1 MDPSERFMITLPPPN
16 VTGVLHVGHG
26 LMLTV
31 EDIVTRYQR
40 MNGKKTLWLPATD
53 HAGIATQV
61 KVEDKLRAEGRDR
74 EQLGRAKFIDEVW
87 DWSKKSRSTIISQ
100 TKKMGA
106 SLDWSR
112 EEFTLSERLSRAVRK
127 SFSNLFA
134 Q

>member
-1 MDPSERFMITLPPPN
+1 MMTLPPPN

-26 LMLTV
+26 LMLAI
-31 EDIVTRYQR
+31 EDAIVRYQR
-40 MNGKKTLWLPATD
+40 MQGKDTLWLPATD

-61 KVEDKLRAEGRDR
+61 KVEDKLRAEGKEREVIGRDAFV
-74 EQLGRAKFIDEVW
+74 RAVW
-87 DWSKKSRSTIISQ
+87 DRSIKSRDTIISQ
-100 TKKMGA
+100 TKRMGA

-127 SFSNLFA
+127 AFSHLYN

>member
-1 MDPSERFMITLPPPN
+1 
-16 VTGVLHVGHG
+16 
-26 LMLTV
+26 MLTV

-61 KVEDKLRAEGRDR
+61 KVEDKLRKEGKDR

-87 DWSKKSRSTIISQ
+87 DWSKKSRNTIISQ

-127 SFSNLFA
+127 SFSNLYT

>member
-1 MDPSERFMITLPPPN
+1 MITLPPPN

-61 KVEDKLRAEGRDR
+61 KVEDKLRKEGKDR

-87 DWSKKSRSTIISQ
+87 DWSKKSRNTIISQ

-127 SFSNLFA
+127 SFSNLYT